1 MEIFTDS
8 LHKIAYSTDASVY
21 REIPYGVAY
30 PESETDIK
38 ELLVMSREKGV
49 DLIPRAGGT
58 SIAGQVVGSGIVVD
72 ISKHLNRIIEINPEE
87 RWARVEPG
95 VVRDELNL
103 RLKPYGLFFSPETS
117 TSNRCCIGGMFG
129 NNSCGTHSLV
139 YGSTRHHVVEARGV
153 LADGSTEIFKEYKIS
168 ELEER
173 FGLQFWNNEQQ
184 NTLIER
190 IYTQLIR
197 FALNAETSRLIAES
211 YPDKLLRRRSCG
223 YAIDEVIDNLTA
235 DTHLPFSQRTINL
248 CKLLAG
254 SEGTLAFITEIKV
267 SLDHLPPKHLMVVCG
282 HCDTLEKS
290 FEANLVALSHR
301 PTAIELMDSDILEL
315 SKANA
320 DARRNQFFVVGK
332 PAALLL
338 TELRAET
345 REELDAQASRME
357 KDLIGSGLVYKCTRV
372 YDKDVA
378 RVWALRKAGL
388 GVLGGMKGDAR
399 PHGVIEDTAVAPSVL
414 PQYLKEFRQMLERLG
429 TKCVFYG
436 HISTGE
442 LHLRPILNLKKRKDR
457 QLFRTIAC
465 ETTMLVKKHRGSIS
479 GEHGDGRLRGEF
491 IKLLYG
497 DKAYELMRQV
507 KQCWDEE
514 NLLNRHKIVD
524 TLPMDSCLRYDE
536 NQQYEVE
543 KILKSDATYFNWK
556 AAFDECDAP
565 GATGARSQV
574 HALMCSIEQCN
585 GAGDCRKSNLM
596 GGTLCPA
603 FKVSGDETK
612 TTRARANVMREILTR
627 GGDEG
632 LIKEVLLSCL
642 ACKGCRRECPSN
654 VDMTR
659 LRAELLQH
667 YYDRNGMP
675 LRSLLVSQMAQ
686 IEALLQPIAPLY
698 NFFVRWKPTAYI
710 TKQLLSFS
718 QSRTIPALSRK
729 TMHQLVERELRQDN
743 VGNRKKKVFLFAD
756 EFTDR
761 QESELGL
768 TFALLLL
775 RLGYSVEIPRHIE
788 SGRAA
793 ISKGNL
799 KRAKKI
805 ARKNVRLLREKIN
818 SDCQMVGIE
827 PSCILTFR
835 DEYPDLVPAEWRQ
848 TAKDL
853 GSNCLLY
860 DEFLCQEMEAGRIS
874 KEDFLA
880 DEVEIWLHGH
890 CHQKALVGIEP
901 TVRMF
906 SLLRGAKLN
915 VIPSG
920 CCGMAGS
927 FGYEKEHYQTSLAIG
942 EMVLFPAIRRAVEKS
957 GIVPMVVAA
966 PGTSCRQQIKD
977 GTGVSAVHPVEIL
990 FRYLKSDDDD

>member
-1 MEIFTDS
+1 MKIFTDS

-38 ELLVMSREKGV
+38 ELLVMAREKGV

-72 ISKHLNRIIEINPEE
+72 ISKHLNCIIEINPEE

-139 YGSTRHHVVEARGV
+139 YGSTRQHVVEARGV

-211 YPDKLLRRRSCG
+211 YPDKQLRRRSCG

-315 SKANA
+315 SKGNA
-320 DARRNQFFVVGK
+320 EARRNQFFVVGK

-338 TELRAET
+338 TELRADT
-345 REELDAQASRME
+345 REELDAKASRME

-442 LHLRPILNLKKRKDR
+442 LHLRPILNLKKREDR

-585 GAGDCRKSNLM
+585 GAGDCRKSSLM

-675 LRSLLVSQMAQ
+675 LHSLLVSQMAQ
-686 IEALLQPIAPLY
+686 IEALLQPVAPLY

-729 TMHQLVERELRQDN
+729 TMHQLVERELRQNN

-761 QESELGL
+761 QEAELGL

-927 FGYEKEHYQTSLAIG
+927 FGYEKDHYQTSLAIG

>member
-38 ELLVMSREKGV
+38 ELLVMAREKGV

-139 YGSTRHHVVEARGV
+139 YGSTRQHVVEARGV

-211 YPDKLLRRRSCG
+211 YPDKQLRRRSCG

-235 DTHLPFSQRTINL
+235 DNPLPFSQRTINL

-315 SKANA
+315 SKGNA
-320 DARRNQFFVVGK
+320 EARRNQFFVVGK

-338 TELRAET
+338 TELRADT
-345 REELDAQASRME
+345 REELDAKASRME

-442 LHLRPILNLKKRKDR
+442 LHLRPILNLKKREDR

-507 KQCWDEE
+507 KFCWDEE

-585 GAGDCRKSNLM
+585 GAGDCRKSSLM

-675 LRSLLVSQMAQ
+675 LRSWLVSQMAQ
-686 IEALLQPIAPLY
+686 IEALLQPVAPLY

-710 TKQLLSFS
+710 IKQLLSFS

-761 QESELGL
+761 QEAELGL

-805 ARKNVRLLREKIN
+805 AKKNVRLLREKIN

>member
-1 MEIFTDS
+1 MKIFTDS

-38 ELLVMSREKGV
+38 ELLVMAREKGV

-103 RLKPYGLFFSPETS
+103 RLKPNGLFFSPETS

-139 YGSTRHHVVEARGV
+139 YGSTRQHVVEARGV

-211 YPDKLLRRRSCG
+211 YPDKQLRRRSCG

-315 SKANA
+315 SKGNA
-320 DARRNQFFVVGK
+320 EARRNHFFVVGK

-338 TELRAET
+338 TELRADT
-345 REELDAQASRME
+345 REELDAKASRME

-507 KQCWDEE
+507 KFCWDEE

-585 GAGDCRKSNLM
+585 GAGDCRKSSLM

-675 LRSLLVSQMAQ
+675 LRSWLVSQMAQ
-686 IEALLQPIAPLY
+686 IEALLQPVAPLY
-698 NFFVRWKPTAYI
+698 NFFIRWKPTAYI

-729 TMHQLVERELRQDN
+729 TMHQLVERELRQNN

-768 TFALLLL
+768 TFALLLF

-901 TVRMF
+901 MVRMF
-906 SLLRGAKLN
+906 SLLRGAKVN

>member
-1 MEIFTDS
+1 MKIFTDS

-38 ELLVMSREKGV
+38 ELLVMAREKGV

-72 ISKHLNRIIEINPEE
+72 ISKHLNRIIEINSEE

-153 LADGSTEIFKEYKIS
+153 LADVSTEIFKEYKIS

-211 YPDKLLRRRSCG
+211 YPDKQLRRRSCG

-320 DARRNQFFVVGK
+320 EARRNQFFVVGK

-338 TELRAET
+338 TELRADT
-345 REELDAQASRME
+345 REELDAKASRME
-357 KDLIGSGLVYKCTRV
+357 KDLIDSGLVYKCTRV

-414 PQYLKEFRQMLERLG
+414 PQYLKEFRLMLERLG

-442 LHLRPILNLKKRKDR
+442 LHLRPILNLKKREDR

-507 KQCWDEE
+507 KFCWDEE

-675 LRSLLVSQMAQ
+675 LRSWLVSQMAQ
-686 IEALLQPIAPLY
+686 IEALLQPVAPLY

-729 TMHQLVERELRQDN
+729 TMHQLVDRELRQNN

-761 QESELGL
+761 QEAELGL

-805 ARKNVRLLREKIN
+805 AKKNVRLLREKIN

-880 DEVEIWLHGH
+880 DELEIWLHGH

-906 SLLRGAKLN
+906 SLLRVAKLN

>member
-1 MEIFTDS
+1 MKIFTDS

-38 ELLVMSREKGV
+38 ELLVMAREKGV

-211 YPDKLLRRRSCG
+211 YPDKQLRRRSCG
-223 YAIDEVIDNLTA
+223 YAIDEVIDNLAA

-315 SKANA
+315 SKGNA
-320 DARRNQFFVVGK
+320 EARRNQFFVVGK

-338 TELRAET
+338 TELRADT
-345 REELDAQASRME
+345 REELDAKASRME

-399 PHGVIEDTAVAPSVL
+399 PHGVIEDTAVAPSML

-507 KQCWDEE
+507 KFCWDEE

-675 LRSLLVSQMAQ
+675 LRSWLVSQMAQ
-686 IEALLQPIAPLY
+686 IEALLQPVAPLY

-729 TMHQLVERELRQDN
+729 TMHQLVDRELRQNN

-761 QESELGL
+761 QEAELGL

-805 ARKNVRLLREKIN
+805 AKKNVRLLREKIN

-880 DEVEIWLHGH
+880 DELEIWLHGH

-942 EMVLFPAIRRAVEKS
+942 EMVFFPAIRRAVEKS

>member
-1 MEIFTDS
+1 MEIFIDS

-38 ELLVMSREKGV
+38 ELLVMVREIGV

-153 LADGSTEIFKEYKIS
+153 LADGSTEIFKENKIS

-211 YPDKLLRRRSCG
+211 YPDKQLRRRSCG

-315 SKANA
+315 SKGNA
-320 DARRNQFFVVGK
+320 EARRNQFFVVGK

-338 TELRAET
+338 TELRADT
-345 REELDAQASRME
+345 REELDAKASRME

-399 PHGVIEDTAVAPSVL
+399 PHGVIEDTAVAPNVL

-442 LHLRPILNLKKRKDR
+442 LHLRPILNLKKREDR

-675 LRSLLVSQMAQ
+675 LRSWLFSQMAQ
-686 IEALLQPIAPLY
+686 IEALLQPVAPLY

-729 TMHQLVERELRQDN
+729 TMHQLVDRELRQNN

-761 QESELGL
+761 QEAELGL

>member
-38 ELLVMSREKGV
+38 ELLVMAREKGV

-139 YGSTRHHVVEARGV
+139 YGSTRQHVVEARGV

-197 FALNAETSRLIAES
+197 FALNAETSRLIVES
-211 YPDKLLRRRSCG
+211 YPDKQLRRRSCG

-235 DTHLPFSQRTINL
+235 DTHLSFSQRTINL

-320 DARRNQFFVVGK
+320 EARRNQFFVVGK

-338 TELRAET
+338 TELRADT
-345 REELDAQASRME
+345 REELDAKASRME

-442 LHLRPILNLKKRKDR
+442 LHLRPILNLKKREDR

-565 GATGARSQV
+565 CATGARSQV

-675 LRSLLVSQMAQ
+675 LRSWLVSQMAQ
-686 IEALLQPIAPLY
+686 IEALLQPVAPLY

-729 TMHQLVERELRQDN
+729 TMHQLVERELRQNN

-805 ARKNVRLLREKIN
+805 AKKNVRLLREKIN

-927 FGYEKEHYQTSLAIG
+927 FGYEKEHYETSLAIG

>member
-1 MEIFTDS
+1 MKIFTDS

-38 ELLVMSREKGV
+38 ELLVMAREKGV

-103 RLKPYGLFFSPETS
+103 RLKPYRLFFSPETS

-139 YGSTRHHVVEARGV
+139 YGSTRQHVVEARGV

-190 IYTQLIR
+190 IYTKLIR

-211 YPDKLLRRRSCG
+211 YPDKQLRRRSCG

-235 DTHLPFSQRTINL
+235 DTHLSFSQRTINL

-320 DARRNQFFVVGK
+320 EARRNQFFVVGK

-338 TELRAET
+338 TELRADT
-345 REELDAQASRME
+345 REELDAKASRME

-414 PQYLKEFRQMLERLG
+414 PQYLKEFRLMLERLG

-507 KQCWDEE
+507 KFCWDEK

-536 NQQYEVE
+536 DQQYEVE

-675 LRSLLVSQMAQ
+675 LRSWLVSQMAQ
-686 IEALLQPIAPLY
+686 IEALLQPVAPLY

-729 TMHQLVERELRQDN
+729 TMHQLVERELRQNN

-761 QESELGL
+761 QEAELGL

-805 ARKNVRLLREKIN
+805 AKKNVRLLREKIN

-927 FGYEKEHYQTSLAIG
+927 FGYEKDHYQTSLAIG